1 MELKTNFS
9 LTSHLTQHIWSKL
22 LNDQAPVNNDYT
34 SKSLHRPNE
43 KQGHSFG
50 EYGAIINVYDLE
62 SKLSLIQAL
71 SLTIYVI
78 LEKSVNMFV
87 LCIFNCLKKKKLI
100 DNKFPPKKI
109 NK

>member
-87 LCIFNCLKKKKLI
+87 LCIFNCLKKKKT
-100 DNKFPPKKI
+100 D
-109 NK
+109 